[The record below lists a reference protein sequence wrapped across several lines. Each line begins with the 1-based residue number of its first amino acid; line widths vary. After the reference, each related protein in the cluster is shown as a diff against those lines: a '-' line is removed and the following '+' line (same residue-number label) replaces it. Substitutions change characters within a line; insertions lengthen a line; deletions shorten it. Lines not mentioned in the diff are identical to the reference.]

1 MVHPNAAL
9 TPRHRLQVARLVV
22 DDGYPI
28 SEVAARFQ
36 CSWPTVKRWAD
47 RYRAGEPMTDRSS
60 RPASSPNKT
69 PQAVVKRVVSLRLRK
84 RLGPL
89 QLAALCGIAPST
101 AHRVLVRCR
110 LNRLSYTD
118 RATGEPVRRYEHP
131 QPGDL
136 IHVDV
141 TKFGNIPDGGG
152 WRFVG
157 RTRGRRHRA
166 STPGKPKN
174 AHYNP
179 KMGHCFVHTVVDDYS
194 RVAYAE
200 IHDDEKP
207 VTASGVLRRAV
218 AWFGAR
224 GITVDRVISD
234 NGSAYRSRLRA
245 ETCNEM
251 GIVPKWTRPYR
262 PQTNGKIERFHRTL
276 ADGWAY
282 ARHYVSERER
292 RQALGRWLHD
302 YNHHRP
308 HSACGGLP
316 PVSRLTNLPDQYN

>member
-141 TKFGNIPDGGG
+141 TKFGKHPRRRWMALRRQGTG
-152 WRFVG
+152 
-157 RTRGRRHRA
+157 TAPSRRH
-166 STPGKPKN
+166 PGE
-174 AHYNP
+174 
-179 KMGHCFVHTVVDDYS
+179 T
-194 RVAYAE
+194 
-200 IHDDEKP
+200 EKCP
-207 VTASGVLRRAV
+207 LQP
-218 AWFGAR
+218 
-224 GITVDRVISD
+224 
-234 NGSAYRSRLRA
+234 
-245 ETCNEM
+245 E
-251 GIVPKWTRPYR
+251 
-262 PQTNGKIERFHRTL
+262 
-276 ADGWAY
+276 DG
-282 ARHYVSERER
+282 
-292 RQALGRWLHD
+292 LLL
-302 YNHHRP
+302 RP
-308 HSACGGLP
+308 HRRRRLLPGGVRRNP
-316 PVSRLTNLPDQYN
+316 RR